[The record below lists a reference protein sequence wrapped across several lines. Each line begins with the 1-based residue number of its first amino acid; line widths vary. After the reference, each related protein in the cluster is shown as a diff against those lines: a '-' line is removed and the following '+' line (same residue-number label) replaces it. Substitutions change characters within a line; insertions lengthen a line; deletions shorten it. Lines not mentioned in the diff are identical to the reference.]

1 MAVTVEGINI
11 TITAATAMLSNN
23 QSIDSTTARDLILA
37 AIEAKR
43 LIGELQE
50 LKNQLL
56 NLEAQRDTLI
66 ELASRINTAGKLELE
81 TTLKSFEGSVML
93 VKPERWRAALT
104 ENRRLMSQLDN
115 MGLAELVR

>member
-1 MAVTVEGINI
+1 MAVTIEGINI
-11 TITAATAMLSNN
+11 TITAATTKLSGD
-23 QSIDSTTARDLILA
+23 QPIDSTTARDLILA

-43 LIGELQE
+43 LIGELQD

-93 VKPERWRAALT
+93 VRPERWRLALA
-104 ENRRLMSQLDN
+104 ENQRLMRELDN
-115 MGLAELVR
+115 MGLAQLVT